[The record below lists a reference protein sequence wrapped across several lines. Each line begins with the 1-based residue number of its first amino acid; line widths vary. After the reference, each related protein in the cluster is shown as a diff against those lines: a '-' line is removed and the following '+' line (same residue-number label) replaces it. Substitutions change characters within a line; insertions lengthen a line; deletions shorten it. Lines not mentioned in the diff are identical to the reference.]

1 MHILELQLKS
11 SFRSTTF
18 VGKLL
23 NGRLCEWF
31 SITFTLTN
39 HFFFITYSHPHQG
52 CGIKVAF
59 SNFLALKIEYE
70 EALTQFSSIE
80 VHHIYKSK
88 WIVKFSMNIFYTLR
102 LSFKMIDRAFI
113 YFSNALDE
121 TRYKHMPIFKYRVLI
136 CPSQWAMT

>member
-1 MHILELQLKS
+1 MHILDSHLRS
-11 SFRSTTF
+11 PFRSTTF
-18 VGKLL
+18 VRQLW

-39 HFFFITYSHPHQG
+39 HFFFITYSHLHQG
-52 CGIKVAF
+52 CGIKAAF
-59 SNFLALKIEYE
+59 SNFLALKIKYE
-70 EALTQFSSIE
+70 EALKQFNSIE
-80 VHHIYKSK
+80 VHHMHKSK
-88 WIVKFSMNIFYTLR
+88 WIVKFSKNIFYTLR

-136 CPSQWAMT
+136 CPSQWAMN